1 MENHC
6 RHRGAACTAA
16 GWALVLQGSGAG
28 ASGSRRR
35 LSRIVG
41 GKMKQ
46 LPKNRRW
53 GHTVHE
59 DTPTY
64 FFSQIL
70 IFIKTTV
77 TSQTLSLWQGK
88 TIRATTL
95 RELSTKDLGDRI
107 HAGFQLLPRN
117 VSFGLLSLI
126 ADIWNEWMAR
136 QWCCAQKWK
145 CIWRGRQTPFCG
157 YFYPVYTLFLWVT

>member
-6 RHRGAACTAA
+6 RHRGAACTAV

-28 ASGSRRR
+28 ASGSRIR

-41 GKMKQ
+41 GKNEAAAKEPQM
-46 LPKNRRW
+46 RTHCSWR
-53 GHTVHE
+53 HTNL
-59 DTPTY
+59 
-64 FFSQIL
+64 FFSK
-70 IFIKTTV
+70 FIKTTV

-88 TIRATTL
+88 IMRATTL
-95 RELSTKDLGDRI
+95 RELSTKDSGDRI
-107 HAGFQLLPRN
+107 HAGFQLLPRD
-117 VSFGLLSLI
+117 VGFGLLSLI
-126 ADIWNEWMAR
+126 ADIWNEWTAR

-145 CIWRGRQTPFCG
+145 CIRRGRQAPLCG